1 MSIRVKVGKK
11 KKMLTIFF
19 FELTLM
25 TKIRVYIHKSKLFWI
40 ILYVLLEDYQ
50 AGKWSYYLEL
60 HINNTQSHMNPIEL
74 TYIHDYQ

>member
-11 KKMLTIFF
+11 KKNAKNIF
-19 FELTLM
+19 LWTDLM

-40 ILYVLLEDYQ
+40 ILYVLLEDYR
-50 AGKWSYYLEL
+50 AGKLSYYLEL
-60 HINNTQSHMNPIEL
+60 HIKTTQPHMNLIEL

>member
-1 MSIRVKVGKK
+1 
-11 KKMLTIFF
+11 MLTIFF